1 MRVVLDVNV
10 LMSAIISSKGSP
22 DRIMELWEE
31 ERFKVVISPEIIGE
45 LGKVIHYPKI
55 QEKYHLPGQYV
66 AQFLEL
72 ISNQAIVIKPVR
84 EITQIKSDP
93 EDDKYLECAVAGG
106 AAYIISGDQHLL
118 RLVEYQGMPI
128 LSPAEF
134 LVVLKL
140 DE

>member
-10 LMSAIISSKGSP
+10 LVSAIISAKGSP
-22 DRIMELWEE
+22 ARIMELWEE
-31 ERFKVVISPEIIGE
+31 ERFEVVISPEIIGE
-45 LGKVIHYPKI
+45 LGKVIRYPKI
-55 QEKYHLPGQYV
+55 QEKYHLPEQYV
-66 AQFLEL
+66 EQFLEL
-72 ISNQAIVIKPVR
+72 IGNQAIVIKPVR

-118 RLVEYQGMPI
+118 RLVEYQGLPI